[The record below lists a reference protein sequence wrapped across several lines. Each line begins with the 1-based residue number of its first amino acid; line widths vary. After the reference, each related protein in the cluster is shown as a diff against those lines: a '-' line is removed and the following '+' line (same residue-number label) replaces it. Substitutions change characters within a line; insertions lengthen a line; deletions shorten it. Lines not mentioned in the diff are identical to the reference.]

1 MNSSPS
7 YLLPICLGLFAMA
20 SAGVVVFLQ
29 LRRQRENL
37 GEGDAVPSNSDANP
51 YQPPGSLD
59 SMSPAD
65 VYRGQSRNFGGMI
78 ALPVACVGVGGAVG
92 VVSRLC
98 RPLIVGPVHYEAL
111 VSTVVLCLAA
121 VLLVVLNCKTSPK
134 LAHLCFQLENFSLW
148 TGYASGWT
156 VIQKSLWDDLVFA
169 VFAINLCVGFAGSLL
184 LLALQSLRRR
194 LGAGSDGDEP
204 KT

>member
-1 MNSSPS
+1 MNFSLS
-7 YLLPICLGLFAMA
+7 YLVPVCLGLFAMA

-37 GEGDAVPSNSDANP
+37 RERDAVPPNSDINP
-51 YQPPGSLD
+51 YQPLAGLD
-59 SMSPAD
+59 SMSSAD
-65 VYRGQSRNFGGMI
+65 VYRGQSRNFGAMI
-78 ALPVACVGVGGAVG
+78 ALPVACAGGGGAVG

-111 VSTVVLCLAA
+111 ISTAVLCLAA

-148 TGYASGWT
+148 IGYASGWT
-156 VIQKSLWDDLVFA
+156 VIQKSLWDDFVFVVLA
-169 VFAINLCVGFAGSLL
+169 TNLCVGFAGSLL

-204 KT
+204 